1 MECSL
6 LFTYDEPSQVLGVCD
21 VLLVEVECVYFVK
34 SAFFMISAQVAMI
47 ECIVL
52 FMWNLVEKLSWGIIY
67 LANAATPF
75 KLFGA
80 CKPYCL
86 LPPSLTQ

>member
-52 FMWNLVEKLSWGIIY
+52 FM
-67 LANAATPF
+67 
-75 KLFGA
+75 
-80 CKPYCL
+80 
-86 LPPSLTQ
+86 